1 LAAGLT
7 EKQKRFCE
15 EYLIDLNATRAYKAA
30 YPSTKKDSTAAQ
42 NGSRMLR
49 NDKVKKYL
57 QELKQE
63 RENRVVI
70 SQDEVLEAI
79 QAIAFDVSEKARDRL
94 KALELLCKH
103 LGVFDQKD
111 ELDKKEQEA
120 RIAKL
125 RREAEST
132 ESDSGVSVNILG
144 VDVDELAEIIG

>member
-1 LAAGLT
+1 MAAGLT